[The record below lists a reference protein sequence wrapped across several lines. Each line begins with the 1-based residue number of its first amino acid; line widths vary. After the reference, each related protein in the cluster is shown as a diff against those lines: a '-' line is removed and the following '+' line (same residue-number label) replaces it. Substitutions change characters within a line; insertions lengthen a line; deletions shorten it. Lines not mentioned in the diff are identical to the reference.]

1 MLGGYSAK
9 HTGEFMSEYT
19 PPPAGGSDIKVPILI
34 GAVVALLGA
43 NIYLYTQIDHLKGDL
58 TDFRRNM
65 QTEVASLKE
74 SSAVS
79 TQTARRS
86 LTTLKDELETA
97 RRQQSM
103 AVGQAKIEAQK
114 HAEELAR
121 RVAAEQARQTA
132 AVKTELTEAV
142 SNVEKSASNKIGEV
156 SSEVGQVKTDF
167 ATAKTELDKT
177 IADLKR
183 VRGDLDGTSSLVA
196 TNGKELDALKRLGER
211 NYFEFNLTKSK
222 EPSRIGDISVVLKKT
237 DPKKNKFTIEVIAD
251 DKKVEK
257 KDRNTNEPIQ
267 FYVSKARQPYEVVVN
282 EVRKNQIVGYL
293 STPKVQ
299 TTRN

>member
-1 MLGGYSAK
+1 
-9 HTGEFMSEYT
+9 MSEYA
-19 PPPAGGSDIKVPILI
+19 PAPSGGSDIKVPILI

-58 TDFRRNM
+58 SEFRRNM
-65 QTEVASLKE
+65 QTEVASLRE
-74 SSAVS
+74 TSAVS

-86 LTTLKDELETA
+86 LSTLKDELESA
-97 RRQQSM
+97 RRQQQL
-103 AVGQAKIEAQK
+103 AVGQAKVEAQK

-142 SNVEKSASNKIGEV
+142 STVEKNATAKIGEV
-156 SSEVGQVKTDF
+156 STEVGTVKTDV

-177 IADLKR
+177 ITDLKR

-211 NYFEFNLTKSK
+211 NYFEFNISKSK
-222 EPSRIGDISVVLKKT
+222 EPRRIGDISLLLKKA
-237 DPKKNKFTIEVIAD
+237 DPKRNRFTIEVVAD

-257 KDRNTNEPIQ
+257 KDRNVNEPIQ
-267 FYVSKARQPYEVVVN
+267 FYVSKARQPYEVVIN
-282 EVRKNQIVGYL
+282 EVRKDQIVGYL
-293 STPKVQ
+293 ASPKVQ

>member
-1 MLGGYSAK
+1 MN
-9 HTGEFMSEYT
+9 EYT
-19 PPPAGGSDIKVPILI
+19 PAPAGGSDVKVPILI

-58 TDFRRNM
+58 ADFRKNVSN
-65 QTEVASLKE
+65 EVASLKE

-97 RRQQSM
+97 RRQAAM
-103 AVGQAKIEAQK
+103 AVGQAKVEALK
-114 HAEELAR
+114 HAEDLSKK
-121 RVAAEQARQTA
+121 VATEQARQTE
-132 AVKTELTEAV
+132 AVKTELTAAV
-142 SNVEKSASNKIGEV
+142 SNVEKTASTKIGEV
-156 SSEVGQVKTDF
+156 STNVDAVKTEV
-167 ATAKTELDKT
+167 ATAKSEIDKT

-211 NYFEFNLTKSK
+211 NYFEFNLSKSK
-222 EPSRIGDISVVLKKT
+222 EPKRIGDVSVTLKKT
-237 DPKKNKFTIEVIAD
+237 DQKKNRFTIELLAD

-257 KDRNTNEPIQ
+257 KDKNINEPIQ
-267 FYVSKARQPYEVVVN
+267 FYVSKARQPYEIVVN
-282 EVRKNQIVGYL
+282 EVRKDVIIGYL
-293 STPKVQ
+293 ATPKVQ
-299 TTRN
+299 TSRN